1 MRFDSTGVTAHGVAR
16 IARLRASLLA
26 LALIAMSGLP
36 ANAESDLAG
45 TWQGT
50 LDGSSQQHIQVR
62 FSENGYMLFEYTNE
76 ERMTQ
81 TVEWSG
87 PSRIQYGLPA
97 GGVKTVAV
105 ESVHK
110 AAGAVSYVIHTEF
123 EPAGNESPT
132 RQFTYQQ
139 HEYRLTNEGMWA
151 RITRQTVPSVED
163 RGGSGGGRV
172 KLLEGILT
180 RVESRPLSAVSP

>member
-16 IARLRASLLA
+16 TARLRASLPA

-36 ANAESDLAG
+36 ANAESDLTG
-45 TWQGT
+45 TWKGT
-50 LDGSSQQHIQVR
+50 LDGSSQQHMLR

-76 ERMTQ
+76 EGVTQ
-81 TVEWSG
+81 TVEWSA

-123 EPAGNESPT
+123 RNESPS
-132 RQFTYQQ
+132 RQVTYQQ

-151 RITRQTVPSVED
+151 RIISVED
-163 RGGSGGGRV
+163 RGGRAT
-172 KLLEGILT
+172 LLEGILT
-180 RVESRPLSAVSP
+180 RVEGRPLSAVSP

>member
-1 MRFDSTGVTAHGVAR
+1 MRFDPTGITAHGVAR
-16 IARLRASLLA
+16 IARLLASLPA

-36 ANAESDLAG
+36 ANAESDLTGAWKG
-45 TWQGT
+45 S
-50 LDGSSQQHIQVR
+50 LDGSSQQHIQLR

-76 ERMTQ
+76 EGVTQ
-81 TVEWSG
+81 TVEWSA

-97 GGVKTVAV
+97 GGVKTVTV
-105 ESVHK
+105 ESIHK

-123 EPAGNESPT
+123 EPASNESPT

-151 RITRQTVPSVED
+151 RIIRQTAASVED
-163 RGGSGGGRV
+163 RGGRAT
-172 KLLEGILT
+172 LLEGILT
-180 RVESRPLSAVSP
+180 RVEGRPLSAVGP